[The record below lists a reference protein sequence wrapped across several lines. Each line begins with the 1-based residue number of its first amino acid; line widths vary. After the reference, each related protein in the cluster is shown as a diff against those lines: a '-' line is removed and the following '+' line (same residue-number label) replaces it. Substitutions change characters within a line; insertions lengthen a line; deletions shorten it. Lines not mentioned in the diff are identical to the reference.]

1 MREILREVVSK
12 GTDNGER
19 QDRLDLG
26 GEVLEQVPEMAQSDP
41 RQFREVKRDRAL
53 AHIAVMLL
61 DVARAIQPVV
71 AVFSGRL
78 FLLIALLASVW
89 LTHIA
94 MREPT
99 VERIA
104 SVAGFMILATFL
116 LRFGIK

>member
-1 MREILREVVSK
+1 MARDLLREVDK
-12 GTDNGER
+12 TADNGQS
-19 QDRLDLG
+19 QDRLDLDDQYVAQAVEPAG
-26 GEVLEQVPEMAQSDP
+26 VDSRQV
-41 RQFREVKRDRAL
+41 REVKRDRAL

-78 FLLIALLASVW
+78 FLLIALLSSVW
-89 LTHIA
+89 LTHLA

-104 SVAGFMILATFL
+104 GVAGFMILATFL